1 MGRIKDNEI
10 GANLARRLGAKGV
23 AQETVP
29 GPAPADPPPRGKA
42 KARAREGMHYLG
54 FYATE
59 EQFERLRTVAFETR
73 RQKQDLLRD
82 GLEWVLKQNGG

>member
-10 GANLARRLGAKGV
+10 GANLARRLGAKE
-23 AQETVP
+23 ATQETAP
-29 GPAPADPPPRGKA
+29 EPAQAVPPPTERA
-42 KARAREGMHYLG
+42 KARARDGMHYLG
-54 FYATE
+54 FHVTE

-82 GLEWVLKQNGG
+82 GLEWILKQNGG